1 MNYKIKDSGKRQ
13 EYPTGAVRDTSEDKI
28 RWDLLPVEA
37 LKRVA
42 IHYTNGAKK
51 YAPNNWKRGIP
62 TDRFIESTM
71 RHFMQWRLG
80 ERDEDHLSAVVFNI
94 FGIIYNEE
102 KENMPEWFK
111 KELEEKLKQ
120 EVEPKQE
127 PAYVR
132 LRKNCS
138 QT

>member
-1 MNYKIKDSGKRQ
+1 MYKIKDSGKRQ

-51 YAPNNWKRGIP
+51 YAPNNWKKGIP
-62 TDRFIESTM
+62 TDRFIESAM

-94 FGIIYNEE
+94 LGIIYNEE
-102 KENMPEWFK
+102 INKD
-111 KELEEKLKQ
+111 
-120 EVEPKQE
+120 
-127 PAYVR
+127 
-132 LRKNCS
+132 KND
-138 QT
+138 TGALNV

>member
-13 EYPTGAVRDTSEDKI
+13 EYPTGAVRDTSENKI

-51 YAPNNWKRGIP
+51 YAPNNWKKGIP
-62 TDRFIESTM
+62 TDRFIESAM

-132 LRKNCS
+132 LRKGVK
-138 QT
+138 